1 MVFEA
6 ADEAEVKEPAQAA
19 EAEEAEEADRTETMA
34 ETEEVEHPM
43 VCAAMQNFDARWQR
57 DVAGGASV
65 AQARWDA
72 DVWLIERGI
81 THLLPAPVG
90 CGRAVDKA
98 GLERHAFGARP
109 RRRTFTRPAR
119 RFRHTLRYHHAV
131 ALPEAIVAPAAA
143 AAGAAASHDC
153 RGSSL
158 VEANCWRWLLAL
170 VGVDYFCPS
179 SNPLTPTP
187 VRGMHKRIGCRAPA
201 AVPHRVPAVV
211 RSLIQC
217 LQVAAL
223 WLRTLTLSMLERAH
237 MMRPQRGAIPSI
249 AGVVMR
255 AAR

>member
-90 CGRAVDKA
+90 CGRALDKA

-119 RFRHTLRYHHAV
+119 RFRHTLVKVLPLVKSAGTSTSKRYAQADRVSRTGLLHLHAY
-131 ALPEAIVAPAAA
+131 
-143 AAGAAASHDC
+143 S
-153 RGSSL
+153 R
-158 VEANCWRWLLAL
+158 
-170 VGVDYFCPS
+170 Y
-179 SNPLTPTP
+179 
-187 VRGMHKRIGCRAPA
+187 
-201 AVPHRVPAVV
+201 
-211 RSLIQC
+211 
-217 LQVAAL
+217 
-223 WLRTLTLSMLERAH
+223 ER
-237 MMRPQRGAIPSI
+237 
-249 AGVVMR
+249 
-255 AAR
+255 